1 MTASTMLFV
10 IACVVA
16 VLGFVL
22 AGVIWSAHPVRGT
35 SVECGTLRNPMN
47 PPEFVR
53 VVSTADPSA
62 DIQAAL
68 APQRCEE
75 ARAGVLFSQRM
86 ALAAGGAAA
95 ITAVGAFAADRRER
109 FYATND
115 VNRLTR
121 SDSELNGYGLPG
133 RPPPVVKLMDADA
146 GWWSGSGEHSDAE
159 AGGER
164 SPANPG
170 TLRGLRG

>member
-16 VLGFVL
+16 VLGFAL
-22 AGVIWSAHPVRGT
+22 AGVIWTAHPVRGA
-35 SVECGTLRNPMN
+35 SVECGTLRNPVN
-47 PPEFVR
+47 PPQLIR

-62 DIQAAL
+62 DIQSAL

-86 ALAAGGAAA
+86 ALAAGGATT
-95 ITAVGAFAADRRER
+95 ITAAGAFAAGRRER

-115 VNRLTR
+115 VTQWTR
-121 SDSELNGYGLPG
+121 ADSELNGYGLPG
-133 RPPPVVKLMDADA
+133 RPPPVVKLTDADA
-146 GWWSGSGEHSDAE
+146 GWWSGSGGHSE
-159 AGGER
+159 ADVIGER
-164 SPANPG
+164 SSANPG
-170 TLRGLRG
+170 TL